1 MVINPIQ
8 NPLAIE
14 IQGLNKKFGRIS
26 ILHNLDLKV
35 EWGQVL
41 TILGPNGSGKTT
53 LIKILSTLSQA
64 DSGRIL
70 ISGRN
75 VMKDG
80 KNIRRIL
87 GVVSHNNFLYDSLS
101 VHENLRF
108 YGRIFNLSQ
117 LEYRIKEVT
126 TLMGVSQQLDQRV
139 GTLSHG
145 TRKRIDIARAIL
157 HKPSIILMDEPESG
171 LDQEALTMLEN
182 IMNET
187 VDPVRT
193 IIKTTHNLER
203 GLIVGHQV
211 AILSEGKVTY
221 HNSINKTDI
230 SAIKD
235 TYLKHTKQSL

>member
-26 ILHNLDLKV
+26 ILHNLNLKV

-182 IMNET
+182 IMSET
-187 VDPVRT
+187 ADPLRT

-230 SAIKD
+230 SEIKD

>member
-26 ILHNLDLKV
+26 ILHNLNLKV

-75 VMKDG
+75 IMKDG

-117 LEYRIKEVT
+117 LEYRIEEVT
-126 TLMGVSQQLDQRV
+126 KLMGVSQQLNQRV

-211 AILSEGKVTY
+211 AILSKGKVTY

>member
-14 IQGLNKKFGRIS
+14 IQGLNKKFGRTS

-101 VHENLRF
+101 AHENLRF

-126 TLMGVSQQLDQRV
+126 KLMGVSQQLDQRV

-171 LDQEALTMLEN
+171 LDQEALAMLEN
-182 IMNET
+182 IMSET
-187 VDPVRT
+187 TDPLRT

-221 HNSINKTDI
+221 HDSINKTDI